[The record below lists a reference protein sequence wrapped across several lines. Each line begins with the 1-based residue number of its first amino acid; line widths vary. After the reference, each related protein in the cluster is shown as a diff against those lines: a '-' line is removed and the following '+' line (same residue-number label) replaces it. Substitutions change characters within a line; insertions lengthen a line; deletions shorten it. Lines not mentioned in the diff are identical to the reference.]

1 MPSPALLRALLEQP
15 IAGRRAPGGRAWP
28 PSQLRAG
35 LGPRVRIPREP
46 LPQHQFLRLRAA
58 APEAAERK
66 PGKESEP
73 LAGGRSQGGDSKD
86 AEEDRDEEGAS
97 FRSRGL
103 SPEVKS
109 VALWDF
115 LPFSLSGH
123 LGGCSGLGASRA

>member
-97 FRSRGL
+97 ASLMKPWPSSSRFTNPLVGRGDW
-103 SPEVKS
+103 V
-109 VALWDF
+109 
-115 LPFSLSGH
+115 SLRKY
-123 LGGCSGLGASRA
+123 AS

>member
-1 MPSPALLRALLEQP
+1 MHSAALRPRSSRRRRRRLFSPPL
-15 IAGRRAPGGRAWP
+15 P
-28 PSQLRAG
+28 PHSQSVSPTRVRFYVPQASAMSSGTTQTARFTARSRQVNSTSQLPNQFQS
-35 LGPRVRIPREP
+35 PRDTHISPSLLAPP
-46 LPQHQFLRLRAA
+46 LPLVICF
-58 APEAAERK
+58 
-66 PGKESEP
+66 
-73 LAGGRSQGGDSKD
+73 
-86 AEEDRDEEGAS
+86 S